1 MHTKNGIM
9 WKRRERIKQ
18 TYRKSLISF
27 SIFEKGGGFVAGR
40 GGGGGRLEIFAAGVI
55 ANVAWNAICSRDVGF
70 SFDDSRYPR
79 YTCPWQIARETVR
92 INCLH
97 ERRRRLHTHSM
108 ATSNR
113 AATKATSIRLPL
125 FPPLAPDAILRIFS
139 YRELHSLPFH
149 LLLAD
154 TCDDSLSPSTQTPLC
169 APSSSADSFFFF
181 FLLSAR
187 RSSAV
192 WRARFCKTF
201 KRAPSSPCV
210 SHYRYF
216 SQRLSYPCVYACV
229 RVFRVSYR
237 PRVFVNGLTINFRHI
252 ISSLPVGDTCF
263 RQFLFFISASSRGW
277 RFCSFQFR
285 VNPVSISIFNV

>member
-1 MHTKNGIM
+1 MHTKNGII

-201 KRAPSSPCV
+201 KRAPSSPCALCFALSLLLSTTLV
-210 SHYRYF
+210 S
-216 SQRLSYPCVYACV
+216 LSVRVCACV
-229 RVFRVSYR
+229 SRV
-237 PRVFVNGLTINFRHI
+237 L
-252 ISSLPVGDTCF
+252 SS
-263 RQFLFFISASSRGW
+263 SSIR
-277 RFCSFQFR
+277 
-285 VNPVSISIFNV
+285 